1 MAGRHRKILNVT
13 NHRGKANGNYSEIS
27 PHICQSAYRQ
37 KDNVAQELVRMLR
50 KGQRS
55 AQLAQPLWK
64 TAWRVPKTSQTER
77 PYDLAIPLLR
87 TCLKKTKALI

>member
-64 TAWRVPKTSQTER
+64 TAWRVPNK
-77 PYDLAIPLLR
+77 
-87 TCLKKTKALI
+87 LKAEGSHAPAV